1 MKNPRFWA
9 SAFYLAY
16 FSAGSAYTS
25 YLIVFYKNSGL
36 SLAQI
41 GVLASVP
48 TIMFVLANPLWAA
61 IADVFHIHKQM
72 LSLTMLLTL
81 PSIWLIS
88 HTHSFIPLVGL
99 VLLFAFC
106 LSPIISLADY
116 SVLNLLGD
124 KRYEYGNVRVWGAV
138 GFGISAWLTGAMVQ
152 RWGTSMLFVN
162 FSIFMA
168 CGVAVASRLP
178 GPRLVRTESYWRG
191 LRKLVTDARWY
202 GFLLGLFMVGMSFSV
217 INTYFILFIKS
228 LGGGEALFGL
238 SVAMASLSELPVF
251 LFSSYMLRKWPAV
264 RLMMLS
270 VIVMAIRC
278 FLISFMVDPRMAL
291 LVQLMHGL
299 SFSLMWTAGV
309 SYTGEI
315 APPGLGASAQA
326 LFSATLFG
334 LASGAGALLGS
345 QFYAAWG
352 PTILFQ
358 GASLSALIGL
368 VFLLLVDRKRRK
380 QKVQ

>member
-1 MKNPRFWA
+1 
-9 SAFYLAY
+9 
-16 FSAGSAYTS
+16 
-25 YLIVFYKNSGL
+25 VFYKNSGL

-48 TIMFVLANPLWAA
+48 TIMYVLANPLWAA

-72 LSLTMLLTL
+72 LPLTMLLTL

-88 HTHSFIPLVGL
+88 QTHSFIPLVGL
-99 VLLFAFC
+99 VLGFAFC

-152 RWGTSMLFVN
+152 KWGTGMLFVN
-162 FSIFMA
+162 FFIFMT
-168 CGVAVASRLP
+168 CGVAVASQLP
-178 GPRLVRTESYWRG
+178 APRMVRTESYWKG

-217 INTYFILFIKS
+217 INTYFILFVKS

-326 LFSATLFG
+326 LFSATQFG

-345 QFYAAWG
+345 QIYAAWG

-358 GASLSALIGL
+358 AASLSALVGL
-368 VFLLLVDRKRRK
+368 VFLLRVDRKRSK
-380 QKVQ
+380 QKLQ